1 MPSAFN
7 FTRKSPSAMTFSD
20 FQWLGKHSILSYTIK
35 KTYKILVVI
44 VVMIIFFWGYN
55 VCILDRSLANLRL
68 VLDNIKNI
76 QKLKEAKGLS
86 GFLDVDL
93 LNRVKVLSR
102 LQRKAQRLASALQYL
117 LLQEIT
123 NEKFPNTNL
132 LMLELVKDY
141 LVKLKSISQ
150 IEDAKFILKEIIEQ
164 KEKQRQPVL
173 LFLDKINSAVVP
185 RVMGIPKRKLQRQLG
200 ILQERLSME
209 KDNVSLQ
216 DSYYKLGNTYIQLL
230 EFKRAK
236 EAYRKAIDL
245 NPRPNLAL
253 KFQFNLA
260 WIEKFQGNLDEAI
273 KQYGVLFQ
281 SAEQQE
287 VAFFSQ
293 YQIADS
299 LSKKGEYGRAIAI
312 YQQIFVRQPGQG
324 LAQLICFQLNYNYL
338 YNLKDYGQTKKILQE
353 SRELFKG
360 SALATY
366 IENEMIPNLAIE
378 QRKEGFGLLSD
389 GYKLYL
395 PEKYKQAQDLFDR
408 ALEINAGDG
417 ISYSGKALIS
427 LWLNNPDEALRLAR
441 EGVKLSPRDE
451 ITSVN
456 LGYIYLQLNL
466 VDEAITE
473 YRRLISINPSTWRSY
488 YNLGCAYAAQ
498 NKFVK
503 AALAFRKATRI
514 DPKFTPAFNNQG
526 LCLWWMKEY
535 AEAIKV
541 LKKATEIDPD
551 FLDALFNLGSAYKI
565 MGRYREAKNEFEKIL
580 KINSAYADAQG
591 QLKEIER
598 ITQK

>member
-7 FTRKSPSAMTFSD
+7 F
-20 FQWLGKHSILSYTIK
+20 IK

-76 QKLKEAKGLS
+76 QKLKEAKGLA

-93 LNRVKVLSR
+93 LSRVKVLSR

-132 LMLELVKDY
+132 LMLELVKDC

-164 KEKQRQPVL
+164 KEKKRQPVL
-173 LFLDKINSAVVP
+173 LFLDKIDSAVVP
-185 RVMGIPKRKLQRQLG
+185 RVMGIPKRKLQRQLD
-200 ILQERLSME
+200 ILQERLSIA

-253 KFQFNLA
+253 KSQFNLA

-273 KQYGVLFQ
+273 KQFGVLFQ
-281 SAEQQE
+281 SANQQQE
-287 VAFFSQ
+287 VAIFSQ

-299 LSKKGEYGRAIAI
+299 LNKKGEYERAIVI
-312 YQQIFVRQPGQG
+312 YRQILARQPGQD
-324 LAQLICFQLNYNYL
+324 LAQLICFQLSYNYL
-338 YNLKDYGQTKKILQE
+338 YNLKDYDQTKKALQE
-353 SRELFKG
+353 YRELFRG
-360 SALATY
+360 SAMAAY
-366 IENEMIPNLAIE
+366 IENKMIPNLAIE
-378 QRKEGFGLLSD
+378 QRKEGFRLLSD
-389 GYKLYL
+389 AYKLSL
-395 PEKYKQAQDLFDR
+395 PEKYKQAQGLFDQ

-417 ISYSGKALIS
+417 ISYSAKALIS

-441 EGVKLSPRDE
+441 EGVKLSPKDE

-466 VDEAITE
+466 VDAAITE
-473 YRRLISINPSTWRSY
+473 YKRLISINPSTWRSF
-488 YNLGCAYAAQ
+488 YNLGCAYTAQ
-498 NKFVK
+498 NKFAE
-503 AALAFRKATRI
+503 AALAFRKAKRI

-526 LCLWWMKEY
+526 LCLWRMKEY
-535 AEAIKV
+535 AEAIKAF
-541 LKKATEIDPD
+541 KKAAEIDPY
-551 FLDALFNLGSAYKI
+551 FLDTLFNLGSVYKI

-580 KINSAYADAQG
+580 KINSAYADAQD

-598 ITQK
+598 ITQE